1 MICST
6 NQLTGF
12 YMMAILAFNEL
23 NEYIK
28 FTFPKETKETILK
41 YYKSFSPYNLGQ
53 KVVDKFT
60 KLSKIGVSVECF
72 TADFLRYFTEKYYI
86 LPFVWTAG
94 YLPSNPNIYGIFL
107 KFPNFLRS

>member
-41 YYKSFSPYNLGQ
+41 YFKSFSPYNLGQ

-60 KLSKIGVSVECF
+60 KLSKIGVSVEYLQQIFCDILLKNVTFCLLRGRPGTCHQIQTF
-72 TADFLRYFTEKYYI
+72 T
-86 LPFVWTAG
+86 G
-94 YLPSNPNIYGIFL
+94 YS
-107 KFPNFLRS
+107 